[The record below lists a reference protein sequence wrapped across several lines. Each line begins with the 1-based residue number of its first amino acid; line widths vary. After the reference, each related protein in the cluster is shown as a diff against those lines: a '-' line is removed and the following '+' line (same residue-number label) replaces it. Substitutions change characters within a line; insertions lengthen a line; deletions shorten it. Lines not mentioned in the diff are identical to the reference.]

1 MRLPEGKTFKDI
13 KWFSVWCRKFKAN
26 FGHINVPRNLIIPTP
41 VEIRPLSQ
49 LDHGVKSGPITIVD
63 AQTFLI
69 NDFHYDGQ
77 GPAGYWWATA
87 GSRQSSSGLRLKD
100 ENGSEKPLRRYSG
113 ETVVI
118 SLPEGKT
125 IWDYDYIGV
134 WCEEY
139 QVDFG
144 NTRIPQNIRVPPSP
158 KMLGVKPEVD

>member
-1 MRLPEGKTFKDI
+1 MI
-13 KWFSVWCRKFKAN
+13 RKLGMKL
-26 FGHINVPRNLIIPTP
+26 GLKREKCTG
-41 VEIRPLSQ
+41 EK
-49 LDHGVKSGPITIVD
+49 GVKC
-63 AQTFLI
+63 
-69 NDFHYDGQ
+69 
-77 GPAGYWWATA
+77 
-87 GSRQSSSGLRLKD
+87 LRLKD

-125 IWDYDYIGV
+125 IWDYDFIGV

-158 KMLGVKPEVD
+158 KMLGIKPEVD